1 MAIEPKQRPT
11 VNSWLEEELY
21 QEFVNRPGQVDES
34 WQQRFT
40 AEPPVEV
47 APPPVSQTV
56 VLPEPE
62 TAKAA
67 APVMVPALTLS
78 PSEQLV
84 PLKGAPARIAE
95 NMTASLAVPTA
106 TSQRVIP
113 VKVIDEN
120 RRLLNHWRSLHGQ
133 PKISYTHLIAWAIVR
148 ALRHVPVL
156 NDAFAEVDGQPHRIV
171 RRQVNI
177 GIAVDVAGKDGHR
190 SLLVPSIKNAGE
202 MSFYGFMRAFDDI
215 VERARKGKLTPDD
228 FLGTTISLT
237 NPGTVG
243 TVGSVPRLMPG
254 QGAIVATGA
263 IDWPAGFQGVSDEL
277 RAALGVCKVMT
288 ITCTYDHRIIQGAES
303 GTFLGK
309 LQELLEGGDRF
320 YDEIFEQTGMP
331 YHPFRWEV
339 DRGAAAAGFGDGER
353 MGEIAKQAAVLQLIN
368 AYRVRGHLIADL
380 NPLGVKPS
388 YHPEL
393 DPANYGLTIWDFDRQ
408 FLTGSL
414 AVPGDLK
421 LARLRDIIEQLRQ
434 TYCGRLGCE
443 YMHIQHPEE
452 KRWLQE
458 RMEPQANNWPLDET
472 TKRRI
477 LLRLLQAEGFEN
489 FLHTRFVG
497 QKRFSLEGGESA
509 MVILDE
515 CLERA
520 AEAGVQEIVIGMA
533 HRGRLTVLANLIGK
547 SMAQVFGEF
556 EGVVDPEMAQGSGDV
571 KYHLGA
577 SGVQRTST
585 GREIKVSLSPNPS
598 HLEAVDPVV
607 EGIVRAKQTFMGDEK
622 REKVLPVL
630 VHGDAAFAGQG
641 VVAETLNLSLLK
653 GYTTGGTIH
662 LVINNQIGFTATAE
676 ESRSSTYCTDVARMV
691 QAPILHVNGD
701 DPEACARAMQIALD
715 YRMKFKKDVVI
726 DLVCYRKYGHN
737 EGDDPSYTQPV
748 MYRTIKAKESPGT
761 IYTQRLLREGVVTKD
776 SVERIRRQ
784 IQDALNA
791 AHEEAVRKGEK
802 WELQEVTEYE
812 EATLPQVCPR
822 TAADEALLEKVIE
835 GITTFP
841 PGFTLHPKLKGFI
854 EKRREILKGGPVDW
868 AAAETLAFGTL
879 VLEGTPVRLSGQD
892 SARGTFSQRHLEYF
906 DYNTGEPYIPLQHL
920 DPRQARFE
928 VYDSSLSEYAV
939 MGFEYG
945 YSLGDPLTLTLWEA
959 QFGDF
964 ANGAQIMI
972 DQFIAAGEAKWGQPS
987 GLVLLLPHGYEG
999 QGPEHSSAR
1008 IERFLQLAAENNLQ
1022 ICNAT
1027 TPAQYFHL
1035 LRRQMYG
1042 GHDRRGVR
1050 KPLVIFTPKSL
1061 LRHPRCT
1068 SALHDLTRGFFEPV
1082 LSDPGAVQPDRVVK
1096 VLFCSGKIFYELLA
1110 EREKRGAWDTAIVRL
1125 EQLYPWPEQEVEAA
1139 LWRYPSTA
1147 EIVWVQEEPRNQGAY
1162 LFVRDRL
1169 EPLLAQSRRVLRY
1182 AGRPEA
1188 AATSAGSA
1196 KRHAQEQA
1204 AVLEDAFS
1212 GGSPVR
1218 PRRYRVVEKRRNLVA
1233 GDSQS
1238 PANP

>member
-1 MAIEPKQRPT
+1 
-11 VNSWLEEELY
+11 
-21 QEFVNRPGQVDES
+21 
-34 WQQRFT
+34 
-40 AEPPVEV
+40 
-47 APPPVSQTV
+47 
-56 VLPEPE
+56 
-62 TAKAA
+62 
-67 APVMVPALTLS
+67 
-78 PSEQLV
+78 
-84 PLKGAPARIAE
+84 
-95 NMTASLAVPTA
+95 
-106 TSQRVIP
+106 
-113 VKVIDEN
+113 
-120 RRLLNHWRSLHGQ
+120 
-133 PKISYTHLIAWAIVR
+133 
-148 ALRHVPVL
+148 
-156 NDAFAEVDGQPHRIV
+156 
-171 RRQVNI
+171 
-177 GIAVDVAGKDGHR
+177 
-190 SLLVPSIKNAGE
+190 
-202 MSFYGFMRAFDDI
+202 
-215 VERARKGKLTPDD
+215 
-228 FLGTTISLT
+228 
-237 NPGTVG
+237 
-243 TVGSVPRLMPG
+243 
-254 QGAIVATGA
+254 
-263 IDWPAGFQGVSDEL
+263 
-277 RAALGVCKVMT
+277 
-288 ITCTYDHRIIQGAES
+288 
-303 GTFLGK
+303 
-309 LQELLEGGDRF
+309 
-320 YDEIFEQTGMP
+320 
-331 YHPFRWEV
+331 
-339 DRGAAAAGFGDGER
+339 

-380 NPLGVKPS
+380 NPLGTKPA

-414 AVPGDLK
+414 AIPGDLK

-458 RMEPQANNWPLDET
+458 RMEPQANNWPLDDT

-515 CLERA
+515 CLEQA

-577 SGVQRTST
+577 SGVQRTSS

-701 DPEACARAMQIALD
+701 DPEACVRAIQIALD

-748 MYRTIKAKESPGT
+748 MYRTIKAKESPAT
-761 IYTQRLLREGVVTKD
+761 IYTKRLLREGVVTKD
-776 SVERIRRQ
+776 AVDRIQRQ

-812 EATLPQVCPR
+812 ESTLPTVCPR

-841 PGFTLHPKLKGFI
+841 QGFTLHPKLKSFI
-854 EKRREILKGGPVDW
+854 EKRREILRGGPVDW

-892 SARGTFSQRHLEYF
+892 SGRGTFSQRHLEYF
-906 DYNTGEPYIPLQHL
+906 DYNTGEPYTPLQHL

-945 YSLGDPLTLTLWEA
+945 YSLGDPLTLTIWEA

-972 DQFIAAGEAKWGQPS
+972 DQFIAAGEANGASLRASCCCCRMAMKARARSTPARARAFPPAGRREQHCRS
-987 GLVLLLPHGYEG
+987 G
-999 QGPEHSSAR
+999 
-1008 IERFLQLAAENNLQ
+1008 
-1022 ICNAT
+1022 NAT
-1027 TPAQYFHL
+1027 TPAQYFHP

-1042 GHDRRGVR
+1042 GHDRRGMR

-1061 LRHPRCT
+1061 LRHPKCVST
-1068 SALHDLTRGFFEPV
+1068 LQDLTRGFFEPA
-1082 LSDPGAVQPDRVVK
+1082 SSPDPTR
-1096 VLFCSGKIFYELLA
+1096 CS
-1110 EREKRGAWDTAIVRL
+1110 RTA
-1125 EQLYPWPEQEVEAA
+1125 
-1139 LWRYPSTA
+1139 S
-1147 EIVWVQEEPRNQGAY
+1147 
-1162 LFVRDRL
+1162 
-1169 EPLLAQSRRVLRY
+1169 
-1182 AGRPEA
+1182 
-1188 AATSAGSA
+1188 
-1196 KRHAQEQA
+1196 
-1204 AVLEDAFS
+1204 
-1212 GGSPVR
+1212 
-1218 PRRYRVVEKRRNLVA
+1218 
-1233 GDSQS
+1233 
-1238 PANP
+1238 

>member
-34 WQQRFT
+34 WQQVFT
-40 AEPPVEV
+40 AEPPEV
-47 APPPVSQTV
+47 TPPPVSQTV
-56 VLPEPE
+56 VLPAAEE
-62 TAKAA
+62 AKAA

-133 PKISYTHLIAWAIVR
+133 SKISYTHLIAWAVVR
-148 ALRHVPVL
+148 AIRHVPVI
-156 NDAFAEVDGQPHRIV
+156 NDAYAEVDGQPHRIV
-171 RRQVNI
+171 RRQINL
-177 GIAVDVAGKDGHR
+177 GIAVDIPGKDGHR

-202 MSFYGFMRAFDDI
+202 MSFYEFLRAFDDI

-228 FLGTTISLT
+228 FQGTTVSLT

-254 QGAIVATGA
+254 QGAIIATGA
-263 IDWPAGFQGVSDEL
+263 IDWPAGFQGVSEEL
-277 RAALGVCKVMT
+277 HARLGLCKVMT

-303 GTFLGK
+303 GSFLGK

>member
-47 APPPVSQTV
+47 TPPPVSQTV

-62 TAKAA
+62 PAKAA

-133 PKISYTHLIAWAIVR
+133 SKISYTHLIAWAVVR
-148 ALRHVPVL
+148 AIRHMPVI
-156 NDAFAEVDGQPHRIV
+156 NDAYAEVDGQPHRIV
-171 RRQVNI
+171 RRQINI

-202 MSFYGFMRAFDDI
+202 MSFYEFMRAFDDI

-228 FLGTTISLT
+228 FLGTTVSLT

-254 QGAIVATGA
+254 QGAIIATGA
-263 IDWPAGFQGVSDEL
+263 IDWPAGFQGVSEEL
-277 RAALGVCKVMT
+277 RAALGLCKVMT

-303 GTFLGK
+303 GAFLGK
-309 LQELLEGGDRF
+309 LQDLLEGEDRF

-331 YHPFRWEV
+331 YQPFRWEV
-339 DRGAAAAGFGDGER
+339 DRGGAAAGFGEPQR

-408 FLTGSL
+408 FMTGSL
-414 AVPGDLK
+414 AIPGDLK

-458 RMEPQANNWPLDET
+458 RMEPQANNWPLDDT
-472 TKRRI
+472 TRRRI

-509 MVILDE
+509 MVVLDE

-556 EGVVDPEMAQGSGDV
+556 EGVVDPDMAQGSGDV

-577 SGVQRTST
+577 SGVQRTSS

-598 HLEAVDPVV
+598 HLEAVNPVV

-748 MYRTIKAKESPGT
+748 MYRTIKGKDSPGT
-761 IYTQRLLREGVVTKD
+761 LYTQRLLREGVVTKD
-776 SVERIRRQ
+776 AVERIKRQ

-812 EATLPQVCPR
+812 EATIPHICPR

-841 PGFTLHPKLKGFI
+841 ESFTLHPKLKPFI
-854 EKRREILKGGPVDW
+854 ERRREILRGGPVDW

-892 SARGTFSQRHLEYF
+892 SGRGTFSQRHLEYF
-906 DYNTGEPYIPLQHL
+906 DYNTGEPYTPLQHL

-1022 ICNAT
+1022 VCNAT

-1042 GHDRRGVR
+1042 GHDRRGLR
-1050 KPLVIFTPKSL
+1050 KPLVLFTPKSL
-1061 LRHPRCT
+1061 LRHPKCVST
-1068 SALHDLTRGFFEPV
+1068 LADLTRGFFEPV
-1082 LSDPGAVQPDRVVK
+1082 LSDPEAVQPDRVVQ
-1096 VLFCSGKIFYELLA
+1096 VLFCSGKIYYELAA
-1110 EREKRGAWDTAIVRL
+1110 EREKRGAWNTAIVRL

-1147 EIVWVQEEPRNQGAY
+1147 EIVWVQEEPRNQGAFLY
-1162 LFVRDRL
+1162 VRDRL
-1169 EPLLAQSRRVLRY
+1169 EPMLAQSRRILRY

-1188 AATSAGSA
+1188 AAPSTGSA
-1196 KRHAQEQA
+1196 RRHAQEQA

-1212 GGSPVR
+1212 GGSPIR
-1218 PRRYRVVEKRRNLVA
+1218 PRRYRVVEKRRNLPIEGA
-1233 GDSQS
+1233 R
-1238 PANP
+1238 PEA

>member
-1 MAIEPKQRPT
+1 
-11 VNSWLEEELY
+11 
-21 QEFVNRPGQVDES
+21 
-34 WQQRFT
+34 
-40 AEPPVEV
+40 
-47 APPPVSQTV
+47 
-56 VLPEPE
+56 
-62 TAKAA
+62 
-67 APVMVPALTLS
+67 
-78 PSEQLV
+78 
-84 PLKGAPARIAE
+84 
-95 NMTASLAVPTA
+95 
-106 TSQRVIP
+106 
-113 VKVIDEN
+113 
-120 RRLLNHWRSLHGQ
+120 
-133 PKISYTHLIAWAIVR
+133 
-148 ALRHVPVL
+148 
-156 NDAFAEVDGQPHRIV
+156 
-171 RRQVNI
+171 
-177 GIAVDVAGKDGHR
+177 
-190 SLLVPSIKNAGE
+190 
-202 MSFYGFMRAFDDI
+202 
-215 VERARKGKLTPDD
+215 
-228 FLGTTISLT
+228 
-237 NPGTVG
+237 
-243 TVGSVPRLMPG
+243 
-254 QGAIVATGA
+254 
-263 IDWPAGFQGVSDEL
+263 
-277 RAALGVCKVMT
+277 
-288 ITCTYDHRIIQGAES
+288 
-303 GTFLGK
+303 
-309 LQELLEGGDRF
+309 
-320 YDEIFEQTGMP
+320 
-331 YHPFRWEV
+331 
-339 DRGAAAAGFGDGER
+339 
-353 MGEIAKQAAVLQLIN
+353 
-368 AYRVRGHLIADL
+368 
-380 NPLGVKPS
+380 
-388 YHPEL
+388 
-393 DPANYGLTIWDFDRQ
+393 
-408 FLTGSL
+408 
-414 AVPGDLK
+414 
-421 LARLRDIIEQLRQ
+421 
-434 TYCGRLGCE
+434 
-443 YMHIQHPEE
+443 
-452 KRWLQE
+452 
-458 RMEPQANNWPLDET
+458 
-472 TKRRI
+472 
-477 LLRLLQAEGFEN
+477 
-489 FLHTRFVG
+489 
-497 QKRFSLEGGESA
+497 
-509 MVILDE
+509 
-515 CLERA
+515 
-520 AEAGVQEIVIGMA
+520 
-533 HRGRLTVLANLIGK
+533 
-547 SMAQVFGEF
+547 
-556 EGVVDPEMAQGSGDV
+556 
-571 KYHLGA
+571 
-577 SGVQRTST
+577 VQRTST

-598 HLEAVDPVV
+598 HLEAVNPVV

-748 MYRTIKAKESPGT
+748 MYRIIKAKESPGT

-812 EATLPQVCPR
+812 EATLPQACPR
-822 TAADEALLEKVIE
+822 TAADEALLEKVVE

-854 EKRREILKGGPVDW
+854 EKRREILRGGPVDW

-1061 LRHPRCT
+1061 LRHPRCA

-1082 LSDPGAVQPDRVVK
+1082 LSDPGPVQPDRVVK

-1110 EREKRGAWDTAIVRL
+1110 EREKREAWDTAIVRI

-1188 AATSAGSA
+1188 AATSTGSA

-1218 PRRYRVVEKRRNLVA
+1218 PRRYRVVEKRRSPVA
-1233 GDSQS
+1233 DDSQS

>member
-303 GTFLGK
+303 GAFLGK
-309 LQELLEGGDRF
+309 VQDLLEGGDRF

-339 DRGAAAAGFGDGER
+339 DRVGSAAAFGEPQR

-380 NPLGVKPS
+380 NPLGAKPG

-393 DPANYGLTIWDFDRQ
+393 DPASYGLTIWDFDRQ
-408 FLTGSL
+408 FMTGSL

-421 LARLRDIIEQLRQ
+421 LARLREIIEQLRQ

-458 RMEPQANNWPLDET
+458 RMEPQANNWPLDDT
-472 TKRRI
+472 TRRRI

-509 MVILDE
+509 MVVLDE

-556 EGVVDPEMAQGSGDV
+556 EGVVDPDMAQGSGDV

-577 SGVQRTST
+577 SGVQRTSS

-598 HLEAVDPVV
+598 HLEAVNPVV

-701 DPEACARAMQIALD
+701 DPEACARAMQVALD

-737 EGDDPSYTQPV
+737 EADDPSYTQPV
-748 MYRTIKAKESPGT
+748 MYRTIKTKESPAAL
-761 IYTQRLLREGVVTKD
+761 YTQRLLREAVVTKD
-776 SVERIRRQ
+776 AVERIKRQ
-784 IQDALNA
+784 IQDALNS

-841 PGFTLHPKLKGFI
+841 GGFTLHPKLKSFI
-854 EKRREILKGGPVDW
+854 DRRREILKGGPLDW

-892 SARGTFSQRHLEYF
+892 SGRGTFSQRHLEYF
-906 DYNTGEPYIPLQHL
+906 DYNTGEPYTPLQHL

-1022 ICNAT
+1022 VCNAT

-1042 GHDRRGVR
+1042 GHDRRGLR
-1050 KPLVIFTPKSL
+1050 KPLVLFTPKSL
-1061 LRHPRCT
+1061 LRHPKCV
-1068 SALHDLTRGFFEPV
+1068 SSLHDLARGFFEPV
-1082 LSDPGAVQPDRVVK
+1082 LSDPGATQPDRVVQ
-1096 VLFCSGKIFYELLA
+1096 VLLCSGKIYYDLLA
-1110 EREKRGAWDTAIVRL
+1110 ERERRGASSTAIVRL
-1125 EQLYPWPEQEVEAA
+1125 EQLYPWPEQEIEAV

-1147 EIVWVQEEPRNQGAY
+1147 EIVWVQEEPRNQGAF
-1162 LFVRDRL
+1162 LFVRDRI
-1169 EPLLAQSRRVLRY
+1169 EPMLAQTRRTLRY

-1188 AATSAGSA
+1188 AAPSTGSA

-1218 PRRYRVVEKRRNLVA
+1218 PRRYRVVEKRRNLSIEGA
-1233 GDSQS
+1233 RPD
-1238 PANP
+1238 A